1 MDRGNG
7 SEVAV
12 TSPRDILDALSLS
25 GLFESHPPATALAVW
40 DTPDETTKRKGRAT
54 LITGTTL
61 LLASMVGTYAFYRQ
75 KRAADHLRA
84 EALLDGVEQA
94 LHAGKADTLGSVEAE
109 LGSVF
114 QLESRNRRAALDW
127 TRERALVGLVKGGQ
141 DIAFEDAMNR
151 AKETQVPEDKYAFA
165 HVASFLFQGDTAGAA
180 GVLPRWDEPASGDPW
195 YQLITGAALERV
207 GDSRARDR
215 YASAAKLD
223 PDLFVAQVGL
233 VRVAALSTDAEQAM
247 ASAKALRARF
257 PDRVEPVALLAL
269 AWGHDPARQ
278 APAPPEVDEVQRRA
292 SELPFALH
300 FVPPAMAA
308 LVAMD
313 RHDSDDARS
322 EVAKALAAAQ
332 GPAPAVWLGTLALP
346 LGDEGLARQAA
357 LSALQFSVAYEPAR
371 ALAARVAMH
380 SGHIDEALKATED
393 LDASSPDVV
402 VVRAAAAYE
411 RLDLDGLALA
421 LQALSADARALPL
434 VSGLFAALDVLSGKL
449 GSDGP
454 SRGPQ
459 PSDDEP
465 WVDLVTMDRAL
476 DMGNLVG
483 ADRIAASWGHDSES
497 KPLRAVR
504 LARLARYEA
513 RLDAADGLSRF
524 ALEHGTVTARV
535 LRERVFDLVA
545 QGRASETA
553 SLLSKYP
560 LVIGPLATWLN
571 AFAAASSGNADA
583 ARAKLALLDPPPRGA
598 PFEGRTAAAVA
609 LGAVKDHKHGVDYV
623 RDLLRT
629 GSLDPDLVAAAVALG
644 LRRVDHGRRRP
655 TYE

>member
-1 MDRGNG
+1 
-7 SEVAV
+7 
-12 TSPRDILDALSLS
+12 
-25 GLFESHPPATALAVW
+25 
-40 DTPDETTKRKGRAT
+40 
-54 LITGTTL
+54 
-61 LLASMVGTYAFYRQ
+61 
-75 KRAADHLRA
+75 
-84 EALLDGVEQA
+84 
-94 LHAGKADTLGSVEAE
+94 
-109 LGSVF
+109 
-114 QLESRNRRAALDW
+114 
-127 TRERALVGLVKGGQ
+127 
-141 DIAFEDAMNR
+141 
-151 AKETQVPEDKYAFA
+151 
-165 HVASFLFQGDTAGAA
+165 
-180 GVLPRWDEPASGDPW
+180 
-195 YQLITGAALERV
+195 
-207 GDSRARDR
+207 
-215 YASAAKLD
+215 
-223 PDLFVAQVGL
+223 VGL

-609 LGAVKDHKHGVDYV
+609 LGAAKDHKHGVDYV